1 MNRNLFSCV
10 RFFDTECVAC
20 LHLGNETGKFV
31 FATDC
36 KYAVCFD
43 EKRMEK
49 VFRRFCGFIIMF
61 KSCEIFEL
69 NNFAYVIEI
78 CYASSS
84 RKRRCSDHVLVK
96 SQIEITRR
104 DFVQC

>member
-69 NNFAYVIEI
+69 NKFAYVIEI
-78 CYASSS
+78 CYASSFILFS
-84 RKRRCSDHVLVK
+84 VK
-96 SQIEITRR
+96 ITSPCGLTS
-104 DFVQC
+104 FKIVNIVT